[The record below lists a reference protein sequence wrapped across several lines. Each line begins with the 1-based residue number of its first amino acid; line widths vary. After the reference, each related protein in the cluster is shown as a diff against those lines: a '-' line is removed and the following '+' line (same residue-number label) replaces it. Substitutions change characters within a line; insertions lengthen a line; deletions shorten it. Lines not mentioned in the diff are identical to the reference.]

1 MQVYDVWAIEHFPF
15 MAENFGDCK
24 TYEALHDAC
33 WKVDPYIEIDFILEE
48 IADMGIA
55 LYGNNPREGKNAVDG
70 YKALLQYGFEI
81 AYYEINADDL
91 NADAG
96 NHVTG

>member
-15 MAENFGDCK
+15 MADNFGDCK

-33 WKVDPYIEIDFILEE
+33 RKVEPYIEIDFILEE
-48 IADMGIA
+48 IAEMGIA

-70 YKALLQYGFEI
+70 YKALLEYGFEI

-91 NADAG
+91 NADES